1 MSAPT
6 QHEDLADQ
14 IHTQATIA
22 EKATEQICTLLGQA
36 GADPAAVDA
45 CTKMADVLRRIAT
58 GVAKGGTPEHG
69 AAQAAPE
76 TMDSATAG
84 MMADHAAARQAAQ

>member
-14 IHTQATIA
+14 IHTHAVEA
-22 EKATEQICTLLGQA
+22 EKHVEQICTLLGQA
-36 GADPAAVDA
+36 GADPAAVKA
-45 CTKMADVLRRIAT
+45 CTGMAEVLRRIAT

-76 TMDSATAG
+76 TMDTATAG
-84 MMADHAAARQAAQ
+84 MMADHRAAQGA